1 LTPKSKQGVQPAN
14 PASEP
19 YTAARPDG
27 RVVKVSEIVARS
39 ILEDILAR
47 QLKPG
52 DKLPPESVMVEHF
65 GVGRSSLREALR
77 ILEVYGLLTIRPG
90 PRGGPVLRDMGPRDF
105 ARLTSFYLHVTGVT
119 FGDLESTLMLVEVAL
134 VRQAALVRD
143 PVQIARMTASLAPAN
158 NPKLLGQELREFHA
172 AMVAVPGAA
181 LLSSFCEA
189 LTETVA
195 LRIKDAVPLDQA
207 LQGMDEH
214 QEILDAISAGD
225 ADRAGE
231 IVARHRERLTE
242 TYKEVVPTY
251 GDEPIIWAR

>member
-1 LTPKSKQGVQPAN
+1 VPNSG
-14 PASEP
+14 SEP
-19 YTAARPDG
+19 YSAQRPEG
-27 RVVKVSEIVARS
+27 RVVKVSEVVARS

-47 QLKPG
+47 KLKPG

-90 PRGGPVLRDMGPRDF
+90 PRGGPVVREMGPRDF
-105 ARLTSFYLHVTGVT
+105 ARLSSFYLHVTGVT

-134 VRQAALVRD
+134 VRQAALLRD
-143 PVQIARMTASLAPAN
+143 PDQLARMKAALDDAPVD
-158 NPKLLGQELREFHA
+158 NPRVLGQELREFHA

-195 LRIKDAVPLDQA
+195 LRIKDAVPIDQA
-207 LQGMDEH
+207 IQGVPEH
-214 QEILDAISAGD
+214 QEILDAIAAGD
-225 ADRAGE
+225 ADRAGDA
-231 IVARHRERLTE
+231 VARHRQRLTE
-242 TYKEVVPTY
+242 AYKEVVPTY
-251 GDEPIIWAR
+251 GDETIIWAR